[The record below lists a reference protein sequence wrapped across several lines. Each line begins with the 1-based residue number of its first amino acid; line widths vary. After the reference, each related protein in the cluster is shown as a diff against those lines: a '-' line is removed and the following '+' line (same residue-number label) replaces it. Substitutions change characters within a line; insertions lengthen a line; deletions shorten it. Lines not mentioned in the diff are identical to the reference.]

1 MRQDLLTIDDVSKQ
15 LNVPVKTLR
24 QWVYRGLIPN
34 LKLNGVVRFSPRSID
49 EWMAKHERTANGL
62 ELLNEAKKC

>member
-1 MRQDLLTIDDVSKQ
+1 MSECLLTIDAVSK
-15 LNVPVKTLR
+15 LLTVPVKTLR

-49 EWMAKHERTANGL
+49 DWMAQHERTASGL
-62 ELLNEAKKC
+62 ELPSEAKKC